1 MFTRLR
7 ALFPRRSADR
17 APVESVEALRADFQ
31 SRYHDFKLLI
41 TANNRALEVMAD
53 IEQALAGDAVFGMAF
68 VRSSC
73 TAVVVNVLQMLIRMS
88 GLSKGKYDK
97 LQARF
102 DEIRAQIEA
111 AIEEKAPAPAAEQ
124 RLVVPLNA
132 LRMADADNVGS
143 KMAQLGEIAGA
154 LTLPVPD
161 GFAITTAAYRRFM
174 TFNDL
179 QGEIDRRI
187 QGLKAADLKTTQ
199 IACAAIQQRITQ
211 ATVPPDLAEAIAK
224 AYTDLTL
231 DGVPDRRVAMRSSAL
246 GEDLAE
252 QSFAGLYLSRL
263 NVSAEDLLMAYKEI
277 VASKYGL
284 SAMVYRL
291 KRGLRD
297 EDIAMGVGCLAMV
310 EAAAGG
316 VMYSRHPVDPKA
328 DSVFINAVLGLPK
341 AVVDGTGG
349 FDQIDVGRER
359 PLKVL
364 RAQINP
370 KTLKYTCDPVEGV
383 CREVAVADGAAQP
396 AISQAQALA
405 LAEIAL
411 KLEAHYGT
419 PQDIEWAIDGRGA
432 LFILQS
438 RPMSRV
444 PSDQRVSSLLPGG
457 TPLPPAL
464 LHGGVLAC
472 RGAACGPVFVVKKAA
487 DMLRMPAGAVM
498 VARQALPMWSA
509 LVNRA
514 AAVVTEEGGAA
525 GHLAHIAREFGV
537 PAVFGLGGA
546 LAVLQPDS
554 IVTVDAD
561 HLKIYPGALP
571 LSAKSAG
578 AKSGVSAFRASSV
591 YETLANVSRWIVP
604 LNLLDPDAVEF
615 QPGNCRT
622 LHDITRFLHEKAVAE
637 MFDFG
642 RAHRFPE
649 KSAKQL
655 VDRVPL
661 KWWVLDLDDGF
672 DGAVKGPRVPL
683 ARIVSVPMRALWD
696 GITAIPWDGPPPLD
710 GKGLASVMFRSTA
723 NPSLNTG
730 LRSRYSSRN
739 FFMVARHFCSLN
751 TRLGYHFCQVEALV
765 GERVSENY
773 LQFRFKGGAADDDR
787 RLGRIHFIREI
798 LEEEEFIV
806 DIRSDALTARVEK
819 QSVARMCRHLKTV
832 GHLIIHTRQLDMI
845 MSNPASVRYYRDK
858 TRSDLQRL
866 HEGPGDL
873 KA

>member
-1 MFTRLR
+1 
-7 ALFPRRSADR
+7 
-17 APVESVEALRADFQ
+17 
-31 SRYHDFKLLI
+31 
-41 TANNRALEVMAD
+41 
-53 IEQALAGDAVFGMAF
+53 
-68 VRSSC
+68 
-73 TAVVVNVLQMLIRMS
+73 
-88 GLSKGKYDK
+88 
-97 LQARF
+97 
-102 DEIRAQIEA
+102 
-111 AIEEKAPAPAAEQ
+111 
-124 RLVVPLNA
+124 
-132 LRMADADNVGS
+132 
-143 KMAQLGEIAGA
+143 
-154 LTLPVPD
+154 
-161 GFAITTAAYRRFM
+161 
-174 TFNDL
+174 
-179 QGEIDRRI
+179 
-187 QGLKAADLKTTQ
+187 
-199 IACAAIQQRITQ
+199 
-211 ATVPPDLAEAIAK
+211 
-224 AYTDLTL
+224 
-231 DGVPDRRVAMRSSAL
+231 
-246 GEDLAE
+246 
-252 QSFAGLYLSRL
+252 
-263 NVSAEDLLMAYKEI
+263 
-277 VASKYGL
+277 
-284 SAMVYRL
+284 
-291 KRGLRD
+291 
-297 EDIAMGVGCLAMV
+297 
-310 EAAAGG
+310 
-316 VMYSRHPVDPKA
+316 
-328 DSVFINAVLGLPK
+328 
-341 AVVDGTGG
+341 
-349 FDQIDVGRER
+349 
-359 PLKVL
+359 
-364 RAQINP
+364 
-370 KTLKYTCDPVEGV
+370 
-383 CREVAVADGAAQP
+383 
-396 AISQAQALA
+396 
-405 LAEIAL
+405 
-411 KLEAHYGT
+411 
-419 PQDIEWAIDGRGA
+419 
-432 LFILQS
+432 
-438 RPMSRV
+438 
-444 PSDQRVSSLLPGG
+444 
-457 TPLPPAL
+457 
-464 LHGGVLAC
+464 
-472 RGAACGPVFVVKKAA
+472 
-487 DMLRMPAGAVM
+487 M

-537 PAVFGLGGA
+537 PAIFGLGGA
-546 LAVLQPDS
+546 LEVLQPDT

-561 HLKIYPGALP
+561 HLMIYPGALP
-571 LSAKSAG
+571 LSAKSPG
-578 AKSGVSAFRASSV
+578 AKRSVSAFRTSPV

-672 DGAVKGPRVPL
+672 DGPVKGPRVPL

-730 LRSRYSSRN
+730 LRTRYSSRN
-739 FFMVARHFCSLN
+739 YFMVARHFCSLN

-798 LEEEEFIV
+798 LEEEEFFV